1 MTAKIIQLDSA
12 TIEDAAKVLRAIAD
26 EIDAGEHGKVSAA
39 IVILDGAELALFGSG
54 DASQY
59 KAVWLLEAAKK
70 ELLP

>member
-1 MTAKIIQLDSA
+1 MAAKVIELDRA

-26 EIDAGEHGKVSAA
+26 EVDAGRYGRVKAA
-39 IVILDGAELALFGSG
+39 VVILDGDELAFFGSG

-59 KAVWLLEAAKK
+59 KAVWMLEAAKQ

>member
-12 TIEDAAKVLRAIAD
+12 TIDDAAKVLRAIAD

-39 IVILDGAELALFGSG
+39 IVILDGDELALFGSG

-59 KAVWLLEAAKK
+59 KAEQFMERFL
-70 ELLP
+70 

>member
-26 EIDAGEHGKVSAA
+26 EIDAGKHGKVSAA
-39 IVILDGAELALFGSG
+39 IVILDGDELALFGSG

-59 KAVWLLEAAKK
+59 KAVWLLEAAKQ

>member
-1 MTAKIIQLDSA
+1 MTAKIIELDRA

-26 EIDAGEHGKVSAA
+26 EIDSGKHVEVIASV
-39 IVILDGAELALFGSG
+39 VILDGDQMAIFGSG

-59 KAVWLLEAAKK
+59 KCLWMLEAAKK